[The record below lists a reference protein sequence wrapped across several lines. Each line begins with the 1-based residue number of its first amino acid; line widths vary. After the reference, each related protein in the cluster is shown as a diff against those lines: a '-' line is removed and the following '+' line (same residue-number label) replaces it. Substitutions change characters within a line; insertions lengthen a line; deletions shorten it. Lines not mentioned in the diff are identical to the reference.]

1 MVITTIKWMS
11 GRMKE
16 YLMNAPFCQILGK
29 RARTGIIMFF
39 LAHPDFE
46 YKQFEIAK
54 NVGLTR
60 QTVASELKPLVRF
73 GLLKKNDDMYSVDT
87 ESVIYIRLVEFNR
100 QLVKHE
106 VQVKQEA

>member
-1 MVITTIKWMS
+1 
-11 GRMKE
+11 MKA
-16 YLMNAPFCQILGK
+16 L
-29 RARTGIIMFF
+29 
-39 LAHPDFE
+39 
-46 YKQFEIAK
+46 
-54 NVGLTR
+54 
-60 QTVASELKPLVRF
+60 LVVDIQA